1 MTYRVL
7 DQVHVTAHI
16 NGDSLDLDFA
26 PGEVDVLPE
35 IGELLVAQGLA
46 VLVTAAEPEPE
57 PEPEPV
63 DEVAVDAEVPADEA
77 VADDHPAARKAS
89 KSRTNTPEA

>member
-16 NGDSLDLDFA
+16 HGDSLDLDLE
-26 PGEVDVLPE
+26 PGDVDVLPE
-35 IGELLVAQGLA
+35 IGELLVAQGFA
-46 VLVTAAEPEPE
+46 VVVA
-57 PEPEPV
+57 
-63 DEVAVDAEVPADEA
+63 DEDQPQAVEELPADET
-77 VADDHPAARKAS
+77 PAEEPPAEEPARKAS

>member
-16 NGDSLDLDFA
+16 NGDSLDLDFE
-26 PGEVDVLPE
+26 PGVVDVVPE

-46 VLVTAAEPEPE
+46 VVVDDLPAAESPADDVDPEPL
-57 PEPEPV
+57 
-63 DEVAVDAEVPADEA
+63 ADEQ
-77 VADDHPAARKAS
+77 PARKTS